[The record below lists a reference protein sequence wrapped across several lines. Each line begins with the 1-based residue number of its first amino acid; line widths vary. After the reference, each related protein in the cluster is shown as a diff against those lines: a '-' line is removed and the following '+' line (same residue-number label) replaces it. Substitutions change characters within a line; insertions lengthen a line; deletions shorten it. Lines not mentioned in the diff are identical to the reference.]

1 VQDPDA
7 RDGALASREDESSR
21 KHFLRAMG
29 AAGAAGA
36 AGVLLA
42 ACGRGDDKQSAATKM
57 ATPKGSNGGDIEILN
72 YALTLEYL
80 EADFYDQVVRSGVVK
95 DRKVADLAKRIGEA
109 EQAHV
114 DALEVA
120 VRGLGAKTATKPK
133 TTFEDVLAGGPKKV
147 LEAAAMV
154 ENLGAAAYL
163 GQAGR
168 IQDKKILA
176 AALSIHSVEARHAA
190 AINALVGNDFKG
202 SGPLVGSLPDG
213 AFAKPMAMDKVLE
226 AVQPFIA
233 KA

>member
-29 AAGAAGA
+29 APGAAGA

-42 ACGRGDDKQSAATKM
+42 ACGGDDDKQPAAATKAM
-57 ATPKGSNGGDIEILN
+57 PNASNGGDIEILN

-114 DALEVA
+114 GALEVA
-120 VRGLGAKTATKPK
+120 VRGLGGKTATKPK
-133 TTFEDVLAGGPKKV
+133 TAFEDVLAGGPKKV

-190 AINALVGNDFKG
+190 AINALVGNDLKG

>member
-1 VQDPDA
+1 
-7 RDGALASREDESSR
+7 
-21 KHFLRAMG
+21 M
-29 AAGAAGA
+29 
-36 AGVLLA
+36 
-42 ACGRGDDKQSAATKM
+42 
-57 ATPKGSNGGDIEILN
+57 
-72 YALTLEYL
+72 TLEYL

-120 VRGLGAKTATKPK
+120 VRCLGGKTAMKPK
-133 TTFEDVLAGGPKKV
+133 TAFEDVLAGGPKKV

-154 ENLGAAAYL
+154 ENLAAAAYL

-213 AFAKPMAMDKVLE
+213 AFAKPMAMEKVLE

>member
-42 ACGRGDDKQSAATKM
+42 ACGGDDDKQPAAATKAM
-57 ATPKGSNGGDIEILN
+57 PNASNGGDIEILN

-114 DALEVA
+114 GALEVA
-120 VRGLGAKTATKPK
+120 VRGLGGKTATKPK
-133 TTFEDVLAGGPKKV
+133 TAFEDVLAGGPKKV

-154 ENLGAAAYL
+154 ENLGAAYL

-168 IQDKKILA
+168 LQDKKILA

>member
-1 VQDPDA
+1 VQDPHA

-42 ACGRGDDKQSAATKM
+42 ACGRGDDKQPAAATTK
-57 ATPKGSNGGDIEILN
+57 ATPKGSTGGDIEILN

-114 DALEVA
+114 GALEV
-120 VRGLGAKTATKPK
+120 
-133 TTFEDVLAGGPKKV
+133 
-147 LEAAAMV
+147 
-154 ENLGAAAYL
+154 
-163 GQAGR
+163 
-168 IQDKKILA
+168 A

-213 AFAKPMAMDKVLE
+213 AFAKPMPMDKVLE

>member
-42 ACGRGDDKQSAATKM
+42 ACGRGDDKKAAPTTK
-57 ATPKGSNGGDIEILN
+57 AAPKGSSGGDIEILN

-114 DALEVA
+114 SALEVA
-120 VRGLGAKTATKPK
+120 VRGLGGKTATKPK
-133 TTFEDVLAGGPKKV
+133 TAFENVLAGGPKKV